1 MGEFHDKYRN
11 VDALLIDDIQFIA
24 NKKSTEEEFF
34 IPLMLLPRSI
44 SKLF

>member
-24 NKKSTEEEFF
+24 NKRVPRRNFS

>member
-24 NKKSTEEEFF
+24 NKRV
-34 IPLMLLPRSI
+34 PRRNFPY
-44 SKLF
+44 L